1 VKELGVRDIMRIF
14 YLHTSKDRYELKVLL
29 MVLLKLCRVNVKTIS
44 GFINIPLA
52 DLSHIKLAP

>member
-1 VKELGVRDIMRIF
+1 MYHGLFKVLLQGEELGVRDIMRIF

-29 MVLLKLCRVNVKTIS
+29 KLCRLNVKTIG

-52 DLSHIKLAP
+52 DL